1 MEHKVVNIIGFNGAS
16 LAIYSD
22 ILLSL
27 GFDGVVNIFKNDDRD
42 ANAEYDMGLEYRIFM
57 INEMT
62 SDLKGEFLICSNN
75 PHNKYFLLDI
85 FRKKIPDIENR
96 LMTVVH
102 PNAYVGRKCELGPGV
117 VIEPG
122 VTVSA
127 FSNLRRG
134 VFIGRAATI
143 GHHNDIGEFSTI
155 NPGATLTGNVKVGE
169 YVQIGPGAT
178 VVNRITIGSK
188 TVIGAG
194 SVVTK
199 DIPDGVIAYGNPCKV
214 IRENDI
220 WK

>member
-1 MEHKVVNIIGFNGAS
+1 MEQKVVNIIGFNGAS

-27 GFDGVVNIFKNDDRD
+27 GFEGVLNIFKNDDRE
-42 ANAEYDMGLEYRIFM
+42 AGVEYDMGLEYRIFM
-57 INEMT
+57 IDEIPAG
-62 SDLKGEFLICSNN
+62 LQGEFLICSNN
-75 PHNKYFLLDI
+75 PHTKYFLLDI
-85 FRKKIPDIENR
+85 FKKYIPGLENR
-96 LMTVVH
+96 LMTLAH
-102 PNAYVGRKCELGPGV
+102 PNAYVGRKCELHSGV

-127 FSNLRRG
+127 YVNLRKG
-134 VFIGRAATI
+134 VFIGRGATI
-143 GHHNDIGEFSTI
+143 GHHNDIDEFSTV
-155 NPGATLTGNVKVGE
+155 NPGATLTGNIKIGE
-169 YVQIGPGAT
+169 YVQIGPGTT
-178 VVNRITIGSK
+178 VVSRTTIGSK

-199 DIPDGVIAYGNPCKV
+199 DIPAGVIAYGNPCKV